1 MKVNV
6 FDKNNIVKE
15 EIELNDSIFSIE
27 PRSDIMSRVVHWQ
40 LSKRQQGTHSSKSR
54 SFVSGSTKKIV
65 KQKGSGGARHGSK
78 RGAQFRGG
86 GIIFGPVPHSHSYSL
101 PKKIRSLG
109 LRMALSAKAL
119 SGNLTIL
126 DSFEMEN
133 VKTKEA
139 LKRFD
144 NLGTQSALFIDGE
157 SVNLGLCLAIS
168 NVIGMDVL
176 PQIGANVY
184 DILRKEKLVISVAGI
199 RALEERL
206 K

>member
-1 MKVNV
+1 MKLNV
-6 FDKNNIVKE
+6 LDKNNSVKE
-15 EIELNDSIFSIE
+15 EIEINDAIFSIE

-86 GIIFGPVPHSHSYSL
+86 GIIFGPVPHSHAYSL
-101 PKKIRSLG
+101 PKKVRALG

-119 SGNLTIL
+119 SGNLMIL
-126 DSFEMEN
+126 ESFEMDN
-133 VKTKEA
+133 AKTKEA
-139 LKRFD
+139 LKRFSV
-144 NLGTQSALFIDGE
+144 LGTNSALFIDGE
-157 SVNLGLCLAIS
+157 SVNPGLSLAVS
-168 NVIGMDVL
+168 NVIGMDAL

>member
-1 MKVNV
+1 MKINV
-6 FDKNNIVKE
+6 LGNDNNVKE
-15 EIELNDSIFSIE
+15 EIELNDYIFSVE
-27 PRSDIMSRVVHWQ
+27 PRSDILARVVQWQ

-86 GIIFGPVPHSHSYSL
+86 GIIFGPVPHSHAFSL

-119 SGNLTIL
+119 AGNLTIL
-126 DSFEMEN
+126 ASFDIES

-139 LKRFD
+139 LKKFSY
-144 NLGTQSALFIDGE
+144 LGTNSALFIDGE
-157 SVNLGLCLAIS
+157 FVNPALYHAVS
-168 NVIGMDVL
+168 NIIGMDVL
-176 PQIGANVY
+176 PHIGANVY
-184 DILRKEKLVISVAGI
+184 DILRKEKLVVSLSGI
-199 RALEERL
+199 KALEERL

>member
-1 MKVNV
+1 MKINV
-6 FDKNNIVKE
+6 LDKNNVVKE
-15 EIELNDSIFSIE
+15 EIEINDAIFSIE
-27 PRSDIMSRVVHWQ
+27 PRTDIMSRVVHWQ
-40 LSKRQQGTHSSKSR
+40 LSKRQQGTHSTKSR

-86 GIIFGPVPHSHSYSL
+86 GIIFGPVPHSHAYSL
-101 PKKIRSLG
+101 PKKVRALG

-119 SGNLTIL
+119 SGNLLIL
-126 DSFEMEN
+126 ESFEMETA
-133 VKTKEA
+133 KTKEA
-139 LKRFD
+139 LKRFSD
-144 NLGTQSALFIDGE
+144 FGTHSALFIDGE
-157 SVNLGLCLAIS
+157 SVNAGLSLAVANI
-168 NVIGMDVL
+168 IGMDAL
-176 PQIGANVY
+176 PHIGANVY